1 MSYYQSD
8 ETQAIENTITT
19 GRLKP
24 LEGMKGMIR
33 KINWK
38 ILIFSF
44 YFEIVISYFLPFKIT
59 DEYKYQV
66 GFPFPFL
73 TIYNKPII
81 HANPFLSMHLNEFS
95 LAINLVIIYFATIL
109 LLNLYKKGTAEP
121 VDLR

>member
-1 MSYYQSD
+1 MEKSQW
-8 ETQAIENTITT
+8 IIK
-19 GRLKP
+19 R
-24 LEGMKGMIR
+24 
-33 KINWK
+33 INWK
-38 ILIFSF
+38 ALNFSV
-44 YFEIVISYFLPFKIT
+44 YFEILVSYFLPFKIT

-109 LLNLYKKGTAEP
+109 LLNLYKKGTAGP